1 MAGWAFFGLVVAA
14 FVIFVVLFDDEGPRW
29 GV

>member
-1 MAGWAFFGLVVAA
+1 MDGWAFFGMVVVA
-14 FVIFVVLFDDEGPRW
+14 FVILVVLFDDEGPRW